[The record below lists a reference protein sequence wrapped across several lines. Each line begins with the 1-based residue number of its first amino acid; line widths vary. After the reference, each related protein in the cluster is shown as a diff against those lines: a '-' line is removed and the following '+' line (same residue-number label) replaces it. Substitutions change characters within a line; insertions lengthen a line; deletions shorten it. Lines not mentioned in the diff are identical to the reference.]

1 MVPRA
6 RALPSAASAS
16 TSTTTRSTTFG
27 GVGIQN
33 ITVLANGN
41 RLNVT
46 IGNTAVGLITTVPIT
61 GNRLNLA
68 NDTVSVISWDLIPPG
83 VTQTW
88 VPIDP
93 ENP

>member
-1 MVPRA
+1 MFFGATPFA
-6 RALPSAASAS
+6 
-16 TSTTTRSTTFG
+16 STTFG

-33 ITVLANGN
+33 ITVLAAGN
-41 RLNVT
+41 RLNIT
-46 IGNTAVGLITTVPIT
+46 IGNTAVDLITTVPIT

-68 NDTVSVISWDLIPPG
+68 NDTASVISWDIIPPG
-83 VTQTW
+83 ANQVW